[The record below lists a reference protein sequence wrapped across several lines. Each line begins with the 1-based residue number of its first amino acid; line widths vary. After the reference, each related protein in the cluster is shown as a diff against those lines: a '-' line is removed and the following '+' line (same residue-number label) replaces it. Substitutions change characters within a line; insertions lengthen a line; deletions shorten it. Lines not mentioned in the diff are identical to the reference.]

1 MILISFSMSRTHN
14 ENFTFNQVVFKID
27 FSIFSDDSIN
37 PSALIRVY
45 GIESMKEGSIEARPR
60 KFLKAH
66 QKRIAQ
72 THPHQIM

>member
-37 PSALIRVY
+37 SSALIRSLWNLVN
-45 GIESMKEGSIEARPR
+45 EEGSMEARPR

-66 QKRIAQ
+66 
-72 THPHQIM
+72 

>member
-1 MILISFSMSRTHN
+1 MSRTHN

-37 PSALIRVY
+37 SSALIRSLWNLVN
-45 GIESMKEGSIEARPR
+45 EEGSMEARPR

-66 QKRIAQ
+66 
-72 THPHQIM
+72 